1 MTYRILFMKMTR
13 AAWSRAV
20 LTFSY
25 SSHIYLSRNEKENTL
40 LFSDIVVKSDFK
52 TLIYYTN
59 NEEALLLLFRG
70 STIVL
75 FSANVLS

>member
-1 MTYRILFMKMTR
+1 M
-13 AAWSRAV
+13 
-20 LTFSY
+20 
-25 SSHIYLSRNEKENTL
+25 